1 MLLKTG
7 QEFQCLIGWGQNT
20 NVLTDRA
27 GIPVFIKTGQE
38 FLCLKG
44 QGYNANV

>member
-7 QEFQCLIGWGQNT
+7 QEFQFLKGLGQNT

-27 GIPVFIKTGQE
+27 GIPVFVKIGRE
-38 FLCLKG
+38 FQGLKG
-44 QGYNANV
+44 